1 MFIFLL
7 EQNPLDF
14 ISGDKKFF
22 AAFLCGKFTAL
33 NHLADIIICNV
44 QEDSCLSHRKNRL
57 CFVDFGAKPVLIGM
71 PALETLFGHA
81 PTAGDKNEVEFVSIR
96 AIKEDVVNSL
106 ARDA

>member
-14 ISGDKKFF
+14 ISRNQILC
-22 AAFLCGKFTAL
+22 AAFLRGEFAAL

-44 QEDSCLSHRKNRL
+44 QENRCFLHRKNRL
-57 CFVDFGAKPVLIGM
+57 CFVDFGAKPVLVGM

-81 PTAGDKNEVEFVSIR
+81 PTAGDKNKVELGSIS

-106 ARDA
+106 ARNA

>member
-1 MFIFLL
+1 
-7 EQNPLDF
+7 
-14 ISGDKKFF
+14 
-22 AAFLCGKFTAL
+22 
-33 NHLADIIICNV
+33 
-44 QEDSCLSHRKNRL
+44 
-57 CFVDFGAKPVLIGM
+57 M